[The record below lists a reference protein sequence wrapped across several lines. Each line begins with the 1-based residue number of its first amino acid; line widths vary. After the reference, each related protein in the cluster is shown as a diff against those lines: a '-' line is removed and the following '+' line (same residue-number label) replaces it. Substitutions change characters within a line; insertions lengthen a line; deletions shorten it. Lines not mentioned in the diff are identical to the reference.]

1 VKIALVAP
9 LERPVPP
16 TKYGSIER
24 IIYFIA
30 DLLSQRGHHVD
41 LFASGDSKKD
51 ANYKLV
57 PSLQTSILSDAS
69 LAGDAHAQRIME
81 YIGISNTIKY
91 IDDSNYDI
99 INNHSLSFLPFSQL
113 IRDYTRRLVHS
124 HHGILS
130 LNGVKQLCLKY
141 QDLYHV
147 SLSFNQR
154 KGLSAL
160 NFLANIYNGVDL
172 TFFPYQ
178 EHKADQYSNMIF
190 IGRIDAEKDPIA
202 AIKAAIYTQKRLLIA
217 AKTPENDAYF
227 SQFAHF
233 SHGDYINFLGEIEH
247 ESIRDYLSSA
257 KLLLMPV
264 QCEDACPVVPL
275 EAMAS
280 GTPVVAFARGALPEQ
295 VRDGVTGFLVNQSEE
310 HMQGDWI
317 IKKTG
322 VNGLREAIERMY
334 ALSEEKYIAMRRACR
349 SHIQQNF
356 SMEKMIDE
364 YEKLYTDIAQQ
375 NILKR

>member
-1 VKIALVAP
+1 MKIALVAP

-30 DLLSQRGHHVD
+30 DLLSQRGHQID
-41 LFASGDSKKD
+41 LFASGDSKKGV
-51 ANYKLV
+51 NYKLV

-69 LAGDAHAQRIME
+69 LTGGAHAQRIME
-81 YIGISNTIKY
+81 HIGISNTIKY
-91 IDDSNYDI
+91 INDSGYDI
-99 INNHSLSFLPFSQL
+99 INNHSLSFVPFSQL
-113 IRDYTRRLVHS
+113 IRDYTHKVVHS

-130 LNGVKQLCLKY
+130 LKGGKQLCLKY
-141 QDLYHV
+141 RDLYHV

-178 EHKADQYSNMIF
+178 EHKADQYGHMIF

-202 AIKAAIYTQKRLLIA
+202 AIKAAIYTQKKLLVA

-233 SHGDYINFLGEIEH
+233 SRSDFIAFLGEIEH
-247 ESIRDYLSSA
+247 ESIRNYLSSA

-264 QCEDACPVVPL
+264 QCEDACPVAPL

-295 VRDGVTGFLVNQSEE
+295 IRDGVTGFLVNQSEE
-310 HMQGDWI
+310 HVQGDWI

-322 VNGLREAIERMY
+322 VDGLREAIERIY
-334 ALSEEKYIAMRRACR
+334 ALSEEEYIAMRRACR
-349 SHIQQNF
+349 SHVQHKF
-356 SMEKMIDE
+356 SREKMIDE
-364 YEKLYTDIAQQ
+364 YEELYTEIVQR
-375 NILKR
+375 NILRR